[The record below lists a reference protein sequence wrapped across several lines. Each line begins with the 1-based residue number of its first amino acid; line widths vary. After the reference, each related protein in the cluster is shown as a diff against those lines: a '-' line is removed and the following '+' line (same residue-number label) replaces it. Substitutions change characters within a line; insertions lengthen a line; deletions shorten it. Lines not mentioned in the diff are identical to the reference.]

1 MVPVLANDHRCGW
14 QRAVLVEREPGT
26 RYEITALA
34 LAPGAPD
41 LHVSLCVHSTEE
53 DRPQEIFSCC
63 FQKHIYFVF
72 TILGILSITQLG
84 SSAV

>member
-53 DRPQEIFSCC
+53 DRPLKKYFPAVSKSIF
-63 FQKHIYFVF
+63 
-72 TILGILSITQLG
+72 ILYLLS
-84 SSAV
+84 